1 MTVLAAVNV
10 EAVVIF
16 AIVLAITLGITYWA
30 SKRATSAVGFY
41 AAGRQITGV
50 QNGLAISGDYLSAAS
65 FLGIAGLIFLFGFDG
80 FLYSIGFLV
89 AFLTVMFLLAERMRN
104 AGKYTIADV
113 LAFRLRERPAR
124 TAAALGTLA
133 VVAFYLIAQMVG
145 AGVLIQ
151 ALVGI
156 DFSLAVILTGAF
168 MLCYVVF
175 GGMVATTWVQIIKAV
190 LLMTGILVMSIFV
203 LAKVGGNPI
212 ELFNRAEEQKGGA
225 DSTFSL
231 GPGTFLASPID
242 TVSLGL
248 ALVLGTAGLPHI
260 LMRFFTVPNAK
271 AARSS
276 VVWAMFIIGFF
287 YLLTTFIGFG
297 ARAFLGPEGEEAAGT
312 AGNLAAPNL
321 AQFLG
326 GGEGTFGGDLFLAVI
341 AGVAFAT
348 ILAVVAGLVLSASA
362 AVSHDIW
369 SNIVRKGK
377 ESDHEEVVVARIA
390 AISIGVIAIAIAVIG
405 GAGLNVSFM
414 VGLAFA
420 VAASANFPALL
431 LALTWPRFNTAG
443 AVTGVLFG
451 VVSAIFLVIVSPK
464 VWPGADTDTGSPIGW
479 TLANPGIVSIPLGFI
494 GCCLGTVLSKEHG
507 AEHTYHELYVRS
519 ETGLG
524 AERALV
530 EEREL
535 VERDRRDNASG
546 RRPRGRRRVHRLHR
560 GGERHGRR
568 SDARVPDRG
577 AARPGDLRTAEG
589 VRRERASS
597 PTSRSYEQAD
607 ADHEGFWA
615 EQAEQLHWFEK
626 WDQVLDWSDPPNA
639 KWFVGRQAQR
649 RLQLRRPPRRGR
661 QRRPRRL
668 PLARRGG
675 RGARRHLRRPAP
687 RRPEVRQRAQGQRHR
702 QGRRR
707 RDLPADDPRG
717 RGRDA
722 RVRAHRRDPQRRL
735 RRLLGRVGQ
744 GAHGV
749 LRGEGA
755 RDRRRR
761 PPQGQDRGDQGAGRR
776 GHGRREVDRE
786 DLRRQ
791 ARGQRRADDRRPR
804 RLVPRGAA
812 RRPPTSA
819 RPSRWT
825 PSTRSTSS
833 TRRARRPSRRASCT
847 RRAAT

>member
-1 MTVLAAVNV
+1 MTVLAAINV

-30 SKRATSAVGFY
+30 SKRATSTVGFY

-156 DFSLAVILTGAF
+156 DFSWAVILTGTF
-168 MLCYVVF
+168 MLFYVVF

-231 GPGTFLASPID
+231 GPGTFLSSPID

-271 AARSS
+271 AARTS

-390 AISIGVIAIAIAVIG
+390 AISIGVIAIAVAVIG

-431 LALTWPRFNTAG
+431 LALTWRRFNTTG
-443 AVTGVLFG
+443 AVTGVLCG
-451 VVSAIFLVIVSPK
+451 VISAIFLVLVSPK

-494 GCCLGTVLSKEHG
+494 GCYLGTVLSKEHG

-524 AERALV
+524 AEQPLA

-535 VERDRRDNASG
+535 V
-546 RRPRGRRRVHRLHR
+546 
-560 GGERHGRR
+560 
-568 SDARVPDRG
+568 
-577 AARPGDLRTAEG
+577 
-589 VRRERASS
+589 
-597 PTSRSYEQAD
+597 
-607 ADHEGFWA
+607 
-615 EQAEQLHWFEK
+615 
-626 WDQVLDWSDPPNA
+626 
-639 KWFVGRQAQR
+639 
-649 RLQLRRPPRRGR
+649 
-661 QRRPRRL
+661 
-668 PLARRGG
+668 
-675 RGARRHLRRPAP
+675 GAR
-687 RRPEVRQRAQGQRHR
+687 
-702 QGRRR
+702 
-707 RDLPADDPRG
+707 
-717 RGRDA
+717 
-722 RVRAHRRDPQRRL
+722 
-735 RRLLGRVGQ
+735 
-744 GAHGV
+744 
-749 LRGEGA
+749 
-755 RDRRRR
+755 
-761 PPQGQDRGDQGAGRR
+761 
-776 GHGRREVDRE
+776 
-786 DLRRQ
+786 
-791 ARGQRRADDRRPR
+791 
-804 RLVPRGAA
+804 
-812 RRPPTSA
+812 
-819 RPSRWT
+819 
-825 PSTRSTSS
+825 
-833 TRRARRPSRRASCT
+833 
-847 RRAAT
+847 